1 MRSIFV
7 HSCLLEPHYRPVLI
21 RHATRVLLNAVAF
34 TVLAACH
41 ASTEPEADALTAS
54 AERVPLPTE
63 AERSAW
69 PFTPT
74 VSGGSAVVVRG
85 FVDASCSPLRA
96 EASRSGQSVTVSI
109 APQEPNA
116 VCPAIWASWQ
126 PFRATVTGLEPG
138 TYQVQALVAGHKGRA
153 EFAATILQP

>member
-1 MRSIFV
+1 M
-7 HSCLLEPHYRPVLI
+7 LI
-21 RHATRVLLNAVAF
+21 RCTARVLLNAVA
-34 TVLAACH
+34 VAVVAACQS
-41 ASTEPEADALTAS
+41 STGLEADVLTAS
-54 AERVPLPTE
+54 AERVSLQTD

-116 VCPAIWASWQ
+116 VCPAIWTSWQ

-138 TYQVQALVAGHKGRA
+138 TYRVQALVAGHQGRA
-153 EFAATILQP
+153 EFAVTILQQ